1 MISIETL
8 IRAGIHPTQARVFV
22 DPLKTACARF
32 AIDTPARIAAF
43 LGQVAHES
51 AGFTRLEES
60 LYYRSPELIL
70 RNFSA
75 VRTLEEAKTLTG
87 NPKALANK
95 VYANRLGNG
104 DEASGDGWKYR
115 GRGLI
120 HLTGRDNYRAA
131 ANALHRPYLDRPEM
145 VAEPSDACL
154 TSAWYWWMRGLNEL
168 ADAWLIGEI
177 TRRVNGSKMLGLDD
191 RRQRSE
197 QALQAFQGVLA

>member
-1 MISIETL
+1 MISIDTL

-22 DPLKTACARF
+22 DPLKAACALF

-60 LYYRSPELIL
+60 LYYRRPELIVQY
-70 RNFSA
+70 FSS
-75 VRTLEEAKTLTG
+75 VRTIAEAMPLTR
-87 NPKALANK
+87 NPKGLANR

-104 DEASGDGWKYR
+104 DESSGDGWRYR

-120 HLTGRDNYRAA
+120 QITGRENYRAA
-131 ANALHRPYLDRPEM
+131 SRALSRPYEDQPDL
-145 VAEPSDACL
+145 VATPSDACL
-154 TSAWYWWMRGLNEL
+154 TAAWYWHVKNLNPL
-168 ADAWLIGEI
+168 ADAWMIGEI
-177 TRRVNGSKMLGLDD
+177 TRRVNGNRMLGLDD

-197 QALQAFQGVLA
+197 QALEALQGAMA

>member
-60 LYYRSPELIL
+60 LYYRRPELIVQY
-70 RNFSA
+70 FSA
-75 VRTLEEAKTLTG
+75 VRTIAEAMPLTR
-87 NPKALANK
+87 NPKGLANR

-104 DEASGDGWKYR
+104 DEASGDGWRYR

-120 HLTGRDNYRAA
+120 QLTGRAHYMAA
-131 ANALHRPYLDRPEM
+131 GEALSRPYKNSPEL

-154 TSAWYWWMRGLNEL
+154 TAAWYWQTRNLNPL